1 MVSVLDAREDI
12 PFQSDDGWE
21 KNKQNQD
28 LGVEKK
34 KQGFSISFTLKHSLW
49 LKNNKEDFW
58 Q

>member
-34 KQGFSISFTLKHSLW
+34 NRGLAYRLPWNTHFG
-49 LKNNKEDFW
+49 
-58 Q
+58 